1 MKNLTWQNPEQ
12 LFVAQELINK
22 VKSKCCG
29 IKVAEQNLQIQK
41 ENTKKDKQIAEQNL
55 QIAELNLIIAK
66 MTTESENHNKNRSG
80 IFSSK
85 DMYPNESPTQTTDN
99 YDGIMNMTKEQM
111 EELINNKK
119 Q

>member
-1 MKNLTWQNPEQ
+1 
-12 LFVAQELINK
+12 
-22 VKSKCCG
+22 
-29 IKVAEQNLQIQK
+29 
-41 ENTKKDKQIAEQNL
+41 
-55 QIAELNLIIAK
+55 